1 MSQNSR
7 PYDAAAAERSIMHL
21 LPSSQHPRQNHSASM
36 VGFGGN
42 GGSQIPLMGCQQQQ
56 QLMSPPASGRS
67 MPQQPTA
74 SAAAGGEQL
83 KQSFYN
89 PYQVKHRRRTTKDQ
103 LALLEGT
110 FEHTPKPSSELRKS
124 LASNLCMTAREVQI
138 WFQNRRAK
146 QKNINMRATSAT
158 KTSADCSPVLS
169 PVDMAASPTDKLE
182 RAGSAEHPA
191 AVATKETHR
200 RHSDIPV
207 SFIHCEP
214 PLGVATCGPIE
225 NQLAAA
231 AAALLPSTAMV
242 ATMPATAHVE
252 PSPPPALATQPS
264 TCSPQRMLFQQ
275 TLDAAAAAAASSS
288 SMPCAIPTHHHPP
301 PPSLPPKQQ
310 QQQQHLPHK
319 KHKHSAGGRG
329 SNTDRYHTARVHQE
343 AFDGTN
349 KLPLKPDD
357 FSPHSADDQF
367 SMLDPSNLPMF
378 MMPMHGGGPNM
389 VGASNIGSSMSF
401 SSPGHQ
407 SSSMPG
413 AMSFGAASSSM
424 YWNMPYAS
432 QHQQPGFAASSS
444 MPSTDMS
451 TLFNGLLGLSPTSPY
466 SSMPP
471 PPPMSS
477 FGLPAAGNS
486 SSTVGDLPAY
496 NVDTASSIYQTLMY
510 LSQQGAAVPG
520 TAAVPPAL
528 GHQRQRASDS
538 SQLLPPPEMSPLSP
552 AESVAAALASS
563 PPGSHRQMNLTVDTS
578 AAALMSPPAGPG
590 SAFASYESHG
600 HSKNQMPS
608 LHHQQQHPVAIF
620 MPSGTVAAAAASA
633 VYPHLV
639 SIASTDAAEMFGSV
653 SSGNANVSTNGGL
666 L

>member
-1 MSQNSR
+1 MAQNLR
-7 PYDAAAAERSIMHL
+7 PYDAAADERSIMQL
-21 LPSSQHPRQNHSASM
+21 LPSSQHHRQNHSASM
-36 VGFGGN
+36 LGFGGS
-42 GGSQIPLMGCQQQQ
+42 GAAQVSLMGCQQQ

-67 MPQQPTA
+67 MAQQPTA
-74 SAAAGGEQL
+74 AAAAGGEQL

-169 PVDMAASPTDKLE
+169 PVDMESPTDNLE

-191 AVATKETHR
+191 AAVKETQR

-207 SFIHCEP
+207 SFVRCEP

-225 NQLAAA
+225 SQLAAA
-231 AAALLPSTAMV
+231 AAALLPSTAMM

-252 PSPPPALATQPS
+252 PSPPPALAPQPS
-264 TCSPQRMLFQQ
+264 TYSPQGMHFQQ
-275 TLDAAAAAAASSS
+275 ALDAAVAAAASSS
-288 SMPCAIPTHHHPP
+288 SMPCAMPTHHPP
-301 PPSLPPKQQ
+301 PPPLAPKQQ
-310 QQQQHLPHK
+310 HPPHK
-319 KHKHSAGGRG
+319 KHKHSAGG
-329 SNTDRYHTARVHQE
+329 SNNDRYHTARVHQE

-389 VGASNIGSSMSF
+389 LGASNSGSSISF

-407 SSSMPG
+407 PSSIPG
-413 AMSFGAASSSM
+413 AMNFGAGSSNM

-432 QHQQPGFAASSS
+432 QHQQPTLAAPAS
-444 MPSTDMS
+444 MTSTDMS
-451 TLFNGLLGLSPTSPY
+451 TLFSGLLGLSPTSPY

-477 FGLPAAGNS
+477 FGLPAAGSS
-486 SSTVGDLPAY
+486 SSTVSDLPAY
-496 NVDTASSIYQTLMY
+496 NVDPTSSLYQTLLY
-510 LSQQGAAVPG
+510 FTQQGAAVPG
-520 TAAVPPAL
+520 TAAVPPAPV
-528 GHQRQRASDS
+528 HRHRQRPSGG
-538 SQLLPPPEMSPLSP
+538 SQLHPPPEMSPLSP
-552 AESVAAALASS
+552 PESVAAVLASS
-563 PPGSHRQMNLTVDTS
+563 PPGSHRQMHLTVDTS
-578 AAALMSPPAGPG
+578 AAALMSPATAPG
-590 SAFASYESHG
+590 SAFASYEPSG
-600 HSKNQMPS
+600 HAKNQMPS
-608 LHHQQQHPVAIF
+608 LHHQQHPVAIF

-639 SIASTDAAEMFGSV
+639 SMASTDASEMFGSV
-653 SSGNANVSTNGGL
+653 SSGNANISSNGGL